1 MNCIKD
7 LKIISDS
14 TLCRFFSSFH
24 EIHNITDLFKSTAA
38 KQRTASV
45 PPAATKT
52 LMHATISSPVSY
64 VTMMDISAHA
74 VTQVNI

>member
-1 MNCIKD
+1 MSN
-7 LKIISDS
+7 S
-14 TLCRFFSSFH
+14 
-24 EIHNITDLFKSTAA
+24 A

-64 VTMMDISAHA
+64 VTMINISAHA
-74 VTQVNI
+74 VTQVNIYLV